1 MRYTALL
8 ALCFSM
14 LISACATTNTEP
26 KLQAAQPAE
35 PELIASLP
43 EELGTFEYAGYR
55 FFDDSSNGY
64 TFRYANNAK
73 RRIADVYVYP
83 VAAENESLEHSELV
97 MGSTRATIQA
107 IGEAVKQGL
116 YANFNVVGAATVA
129 RGTRTVARVEATYLR
144 ENLASYTL
152 VYQTEYEGT
161 LLKIRVSMPDNE
173 ANRANDE
180 WDEFAKTM
188 FNQIVEQLEAEK
200 IDANTFAAADA

>member
-1 MRYTALL
+1 
-8 ALCFSM
+8 M
-14 LISACATTNTEP
+14 LISACATTNPEP
-26 KLQAAQPAE
+26 QLQAAQPAE
-35 PELIASLP
+35 PDIIALLP

-55 FFDDSSNGY
+55 YFENSEDGY
-64 TFRYANNAK
+64 TFRYANTAK
-73 RRIADVYVYP
+73 RRIADVYIYP
-83 VAAENESLEHSELV
+83 VAQENDNLGHSQLV

-173 ANRANDE
+173 ANRTNEE

-188 FNQIVEQLEAEK
+188 FNKIVEKLK
-200 IDANTFAAADA
+200 SDKTDAQTFAAADT

>member
-1 MRYTALL
+1 MRRTLWL
-8 ALCFSM
+8 VLGLSM
-14 LISACATTNTEP
+14 FISACATTNPEP
-26 KLQAAQPAE
+26 ELQAAQPAE
-35 PELIASLP
+35 PELIAALP

-55 FFDDSSNGY
+55 YFEDNNNGY
-64 TFRYANNAK
+64 TFRYANDAK

-83 VAAENESLEHSELV
+83 VAKENVSLKHNELV

-173 ANRANDE
+173 ANRASTE
-180 WDEFAKTM
+180 WDEFAQTI
-188 FNQIVEQLEAEK
+188 FNQVVEQLESERR
-200 IDANTFAAADA
+200 DANTFAAAET